1 MTRAWPALVLAVDF
15 LWHVVTAGLTT
26 AWWIV
31 RPGPRLQPVVITLPY
46 TGLSRTGVVIYGC
59 LLSLTPGTTTIDV
72 DVNAR
77 SLRLHLL
84 DGHRAEATTE
94 DVRRRVEARLQRVF
108 PEVAP

>member
-1 MTRAWPALVLAVDF
+1 MTRAWPALALAVDF

-31 RPGPRLQPVVITLPY
+31 RRGPRLHPVVIALPY

-72 DVNAR
+72 DVSTR
-77 SLRLHLL
+77 TLRLHLL
-84 DGHRAEATTE
+84 DGHRADATAE
-94 DVRRRVEARLQRVF
+94 EVRRRFETRLQRVF
-108 PEVAP
+108 PEVAS